1 MCSLLLTK
9 EILLNLYCSTMKHIL
24 GIALPFSIAATPLA
38 QLPTVRMLL
47 GTNVAARLMRIG
59 HCRRNSACCA
69 MFVARC
75 REPNVDSCSPHA
87 PPSHAFDIR
96 PPSAC

>member
-38 QLPTVRMLL
+38 QLRSCACYSEPT
-47 GTNVAARLMRIG
+47 
-59 HCRRNSACCA
+59 
-69 MFVARC
+69 
-75 REPNVDSCSPHA
+75 
-87 PPSHAFDIR
+87 
-96 PPSAC
+96 

>member
-38 QLPTVRMLL
+38 QLP
-47 GTNVAARLMRIG
+47 
-59 HCRRNSACCA
+59 
-69 MFVARC
+69 
-75 REPNVDSCSPHA
+75 PHA
-87 PPSHAFDIR
+87 CVTLLACVHHPLGQR
-96 PPSAC
+96 PLVMSAGV